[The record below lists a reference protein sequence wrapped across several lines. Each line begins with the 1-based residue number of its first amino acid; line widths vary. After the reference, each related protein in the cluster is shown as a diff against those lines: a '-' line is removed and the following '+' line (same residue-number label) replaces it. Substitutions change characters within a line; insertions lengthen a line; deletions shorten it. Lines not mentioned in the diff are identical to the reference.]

1 MPPTRI
7 EKDRKKRKINVILTP
22 NPSKVLKKL
31 RSDNCAVHVFVPG
44 DEDLNEL
51 KDLQDTNSDSV
62 TVVTRAGLK
71 RLKELQSEL
80 QSPRSSPK
88 TSSSS
93 SSSVDSS
100 SDSESENNMAL
111 GSLVC
116 LSLVD
121 RF

>member
-1 MPPTRI
+1 MLSKIPPTRI

-44 DEDLNEL
+44 DEDLSEL

-80 QSPRSSPK
+80 QSPRPSPK
-88 TSSSS
+88 ASSDSSSS
-93 SSSVDSS
+93 TSVGSS
-100 SDSESENNMAL
+100 SDSEDDSRMAL
-111 GSLVC
+111 G
-116 LSLVD
+116 
-121 RF
+121 